1 LAKFKEVGV
10 ILNTLTI
17 IGLGA
22 GDFNQLQMGV
32 YKKLKAAKKLY
43 VRTVD
48 HPVLEELAAEGVGFE
63 SFDDVYEKHDTF
75 QPVYAEIADS
85 LIEATAIEDVMY
97 AVPGHPLVAEQ
108 TVQLLIAAANE
119 GKIELVI
126 EGGQSFL
133 DPIFGALK
141 IDPIEGFQL
150 LDGTSFSMHDINMR
164 QHILIAQVYD
174 TFSASE
180 VKLTL
185 MEKYDDEYPVTV
197 VTAAGSSQE
206 QVVTVP
212 LYELDQ
218 SVEVNNLTTVY
229 VPPVKSQEESLR
241 DWTTFRQIIATLRGP
256 NGCPWDQKQTHE
268 SLKKYLLEEAH
279 EYLAAVDAE
288 DDFAMIEELGDV
300 LLQVFLHAQIGED
313 QGYFTLEDVLASIS
327 KKMIRRHPHVFGD
340 VAVEDAD
347 DVVANWEDI
356 KAEEK
361 ETSDKPLLDEEYR
374 ASSALQTAYNYQKR
388 AAKVGFDWPDV
399 EGAWDKFTEE
409 WQEFRHEV
417 TKGSNASR
425 LDEFGD
431 VLFTLVNLARFYKL
445 SPEEAM
451 LHANE
456 KFARRFGY
464 VEQQVKASGKPFS
477 DFTLEQLDAFW
488 NEAKQL
494 EKE

>member
-1 LAKFKEVGV
+1 MK
-10 ILNTLTI
+10 
-17 IGLGA
+17 
-22 GDFNQLQMGV
+22 
-32 YKKLKAAKKLY
+32 
-43 VRTVD
+43 
-48 HPVLEELAAEGVGFE
+48 
-63 SFDDVYEKHDTF
+63 
-75 QPVYAEIADS
+75 
-85 LIEATAIEDVMY
+85 ATAVEDVMY
-97 AVPGHPLVAEQ
+97 AVPGQPLVGEQ

-206 QVVTVP
+206 QIVTVP

-268 SLKKYLLEEAH
+268 SLKKY
-279 EYLAAVDAE
+279 
-288 DDFAMIEELGDV
+288 
-300 LLQVFLHAQIGED
+300 
-313 QGYFTLEDVLASIS
+313 
-327 KKMIRRHPHVFGD
+327 
-340 VAVEDAD
+340 
-347 DVVANWEDI
+347 
-356 KAEEK
+356 
-361 ETSDKPLLDEEYR
+361 
-374 ASSALQTAYNYQKR
+374 
-388 AAKVGFDWPDV
+388 
-399 EGAWDKFTEE
+399 
-409 WQEFRHEV
+409 
-417 TKGSNASR
+417 
-425 LDEFGD
+425 
-431 VLFTLVNLARFYKL
+431 
-445 SPEEAM
+445 
-451 LHANE
+451 
-456 KFARRFGY
+456 
-464 VEQQVKASGKPFS
+464 
-477 DFTLEQLDAFW
+477 
-488 NEAKQL
+488 
-494 EKE
+494 

>member
-1 LAKFKEVGV
+1 MDL
-10 ILNTLTI
+10 LNTLSV

-32 YKKLKAAKKLY
+32 YKKLKAARKLY

-48 HPVLEELAAEGVGFE
+48 HPVLEELSAEGLQFE
-63 SFDDVYEKHDTF
+63 SFDSIYEKHSSF
-75 QPVYAEIADS
+75 QPVYEEIAET
-85 LIEATAIEDVMY
+85 LVAAAAIEDVMY

-108 TVQLLIAAANE
+108 TVQLLIAAADA
-119 GKIELVI
+119 GKVKLVI

-197 VTAAGSSQE
+197 VTAAGSAQE
-206 QVVTVP
+206 KLVTVP

-229 VPPVKSQEESLR
+229 VPPVKSQEEALR
-241 DWTTFRQIIATLRGP
+241 DWATFRQIIAVLRGP
-256 NGCPWDQKQTHE
+256 YGCPWDQKQTHE

-327 KKMIRRHPHVFGD
+327 EKMIRRHPHVFGD
-340 VAVEDAD
+340 VSVEDEEG
-347 DVVANWEDI
+347 VVANWEVI

-361 ETSDKPLLDEEYR
+361 GISEKPLLEEEYR

-399 EGAWDKFTEE
+399 DGAWDKFAEE
-409 WQEFRHEV
+409 WQEFRNEV
-417 TKGSNASR
+417 TKGTSASR

-445 SPEEAM
+445 NPEEAM

-464 VEQQVKASGKPFS
+464 VEAKVEESGKPFS
-477 DFTLEQLDAFW
+477 DYTLEQLDAFW

>member
-1 LAKFKEVGV
+1 MK
-10 ILNTLTI
+10 TLTI

-22 GDFNQLQMGV
+22 GDFDQLQMGV
-32 YKKLKAAKKLY
+32 YRKLKAAKKLY
-43 VRTVD
+43 VRTID
-48 HPVLEELAAEGVGFE
+48 HPVLEELAAEGVKFE
-63 SFDDVYEKHDTF
+63 SFDKVYEKHDAF
-75 QPVYAEIADS
+75 QPVYAEIANA
-85 LIEATAIEDVMY
+85 LIEAAAVEDIMY

-108 TVQLLIAAANE
+108 TVQLLIAAADE
-119 GKIELVI
+119 GKIKLVI

-150 LDGTSFSMHDINMR
+150 LDGTGFSMHDINMR

-197 VTAAGSSQE
+197 VTAAGSAQE
-206 QVVTVP
+206 QIVTVP

-229 VPPVKSQEESLR
+229 VPPVKSQEEALK

-279 EYLAAVDAE
+279 EYLAAIDAE

-313 QGYFTLEDVLASIS
+313 EGYFTLEDVLASIS
-327 KKMIRRHPHVFGD
+327 EKMIRRHPHVFGD

-347 DVVANWEDI
+347 DVVANWEAI

-361 ETSDKPLLDEEYR
+361 GTSDKPLLDEEYR
-374 ASSALQTAYNYQKR
+374 ASSALQTAFNYQKR

-399 EGAWDKFTEE
+399 DGAWDKFDEE
-409 WQEFRHEV
+409 WQEFRQEV

-464 VEQQVKASGKPFS
+464 VEEQVKISGKSFS

-488 NEAKQL
+488 NEAKRL

>member
-1 LAKFKEVGV
+1 M
-10 ILNTLTI
+10 NTLTV

-32 YKKLKAAKKLY
+32 YKKLKAARKLY

-48 HPVLEELAAEGVGFE
+48 HPVLEELSAEGLQFE
-63 SFDDVYEKHDTF
+63 SFDAVYEKHNSF
-75 QPVYAEIADS
+75 QPVYEEIAEK
-85 LIEATAIEDVMY
+85 LVAATANEDVMY

-108 TVQLLIAAANE
+108 TVQLLIAAADE
-119 GKIELVI
+119 GKVKLVI

-206 QVVTVP
+206 KLVTVP

-218 SVEVNNLTTVY
+218 SVEVDNLTTVY
-229 VPPVKSQEESLR
+229 VPPVKSQEDALR
-241 DWTTFRQIIATLRGP
+241 DWTTFRQIIAVLRGP

-327 KKMIRRHPHVFGD
+327 EKMIRRHPHVFGD
-340 VAVEDAD
+340 VSVEDAEG
-347 DVVANWEDI
+347 VVANWEVI

-361 ETSDKPLLDEEYR
+361 GISDKPLLKEEYR

-388 AAKVGFDWPDV
+388 AAMVGFDWPDV
-399 EGAWDKFTEE
+399 DGAWDKFAEE
-409 WQEFRHEV
+409 WQEFRNEV
-417 TKGSNASR
+417 TKGTSASR

-456 KFARRFGY
+456 KFASRFGY
-464 VEQQVKASGKPFS
+464 VEAKVKESGKPFS
-477 DFTLEQLDAFW
+477 DYTLEQLDVFW

>member
-1 LAKFKEVGV
+1 
-10 ILNTLTI
+10 
-17 IGLGA
+17 
-22 GDFNQLQMGV
+22 MGV
-32 YKKLKAAKKLY
+32 YRKLKAAKKLY
-43 VRTVD
+43 VRTID
-48 HPVLEELAAEGVGFE
+48 HPVLEELAAEGVKFE
-63 SFDDVYEKHDTF
+63 SFDKVYEKHDAF
-75 QPVYAEIADS
+75 QPVYAEIANA
-85 LIEATAIEDVMY
+85 LIEAAAVEDIMY

-108 TVQLLIAAANE
+108 TVQLLIAAADE
-119 GKIELVI
+119 GKIKLVI

-197 VTAAGSSQE
+197 VTAAGSAQE
-206 QVVTVP
+206 QIVTVP

-229 VPPVKSQEESLR
+229 VPPVKSQEEALK

-279 EYLAAVDAE
+279 EYLAAIDAE

-313 QGYFTLEDVLASIS
+313 EGYFTLEDVLASIS
-327 KKMIRRHPHVFGD
+327 EKMIRRHPHVFGD

-347 DVVANWEDI
+347 DVVANWEAI

-361 ETSDKPLLDEEYR
+361 GTSDKPLLDEEYR

-399 EGAWDKFTEE
+399 DGAWDKFAEE
-409 WQEFRHEV
+409 WQEFRQEV

-464 VEQQVKASGKPFS
+464 VEEQVKISGKSFS

-488 NEAKQL
+488 NEAKRL

>member
-1 LAKFKEVGV
+1 M
-10 ILNTLTI
+10 NTLTV

-22 GDFNQLQMGV
+22 GDFDQLQMGV

-48 HPVLEELAAEGVGFE
+48 HPVLDELAAEGLQFE
-63 SFDDVYEKHDTF
+63 SFDGVYEKHGTF
-75 QPVYAEIADS
+75 QPVYEEISDL
-85 LIEATAIEDVMY
+85 LIEATAAGNVMY

-108 TVQLLIAAANE
+108 TVQLLIAAAE
-119 GKIELVI
+119 AGKVNLVI

-150 LDGTSFSMHDINMR
+150 LDGTSFNMHDINMR

-206 QVVTVP
+206 KLITVP

-218 SVEVNNLTTVY
+218 SVEVDNLTTIY
-229 VPPVKSQEESLR
+229 VPPVKSQEGALR
-241 DWTTFRQIIATLRGP
+241 DWATFRQIIATLRGP

-300 LLQVFLHAQIGED
+300 LLQVFLNAQIGED
-313 QGYFTLEDVLASIS
+313 LGYFTLEDVLASIS
-327 KKMIRRHPHVFGD
+327 EKMIRRHPHVFSD
-340 VAVEDAD
+340 VSVEDAD
-347 DVVANWEDI
+347 DVIANWEAI

-361 ETSDKPLLDEEYR
+361 GTSDKPLLDEEYR
-374 ASSALQTAYNYQKR
+374 ASSSLQTAYNYQKR

-399 EGAWDKFTEE
+399 AGAWDKFAEE
-409 WQEFRHEV
+409 WQEFRDEV
-417 TKGSNASR
+417 TTGSAETR

-464 VEQQVKASGKPFS
+464 VEEKVIESGKPFS
-477 DFTLEQLDAFW
+477 AYTLEQLDAFW
-488 NEAKQL
+488 DEAKRL
-494 EKE
+494 ERE

>member
-1 LAKFKEVGV
+1 M
-10 ILNTLTI
+10 NTLTV

-22 GDFNQLQMGV
+22 GDFEQLQMGV
-32 YKKLKAAKKLY
+32 YKKLKSAKQLF

-48 HPVLEELAAEGVGFE
+48 HPVLDALSAEGLHFD
-63 SFDDVYEKHDTF
+63 SFDAVYEKHGTF
-75 QPVYAEIADS
+75 QPVYEEIAEK
-85 LIEATAIEDVMY
+85 LIKAATIGDVMY

-108 TVQLLIAAANE
+108 TVQLLIAAADEHKVN
-119 GKIELVI
+119 LVI

-150 LDGTSFSMHDINMR
+150 LDGTSFSMNDINMR

-206 QVVTVP
+206 KLVTVP

-229 VPPVKSQEESLR
+229 VPPVKSQEDALR
-241 DWTTFRQIIATLRGP
+241 DWTTFRDIISTLRGP

-279 EYLAAVDAE
+279 EYLAAVDAA

-313 QGYFTLEDVLASIS
+313 QGYFSLEDVLASIS
-327 KKMIRRHPHVFGD
+327 EKMIRRHPHVFGD
-340 VAVEDAD
+340 VTVEDAD
-347 DVVANWEDI
+347 GVVANWEAI

-361 ETSDKPLLDEEYR
+361 GISEKPLLDEEYR
-374 ASSALQTAYNYQKR
+374 ASSALQTASNYQKR

-399 EGAWDKFTEE
+399 NGAWDKFAEE
-409 WQEFRHEV
+409 WQEFRNEV
-417 TKGSNASR
+417 TNGSNATR

-464 VEQQVKASGKPFS
+464 VEEKVKASGKLFTEY
-477 DFTLEQLDAFW
+477 TLEQLDAFW
-488 NEAKQL
+488 DEAKQL

>member
-1 LAKFKEVGV
+1 LK
-10 ILNTLTI
+10 NLTI

-32 YKKLKAAKKLY
+32 YRKLKAAKKLY
-43 VRTVD
+43 VRTID
-48 HPVLEELAAEGVGFE
+48 HPVLEELAAEGVKFE
-63 SFDDVYEKHDTF
+63 SFDKVYEKHDAF
-75 QPVYAEIADS
+75 QPVYAEIANA
-85 LIEATAIEDVMY
+85 LIEAAAVEDIMY

-108 TVQLLIAAANE
+108 TVQLLIAAADE
-119 GKIELVI
+119 GKIKLVI

-197 VTAAGSSQE
+197 VTAAGSAQE
-206 QVVTVP
+206 QIVTVP

-229 VPPVKSQEESLR
+229 VPPVKSQEEALK

-279 EYLAAVDAE
+279 EYLAAIDAE

-313 QGYFTLEDVLASIS
+313 EGYFTLEDVLASIS
-327 KKMIRRHPHVFGD
+327 EKMIRRHPHVFGD

-347 DVVANWEDI
+347 DVVANWEAI

-361 ETSDKPLLDEEYR
+361 GTSDKPLLDEEYR
-374 ASSALQTAYNYQKR
+374 ASSALQTAFNYQKR

-399 EGAWDKFTEE
+399 DGAWDKFDEE
-409 WQEFRHEV
+409 WQEFRQEV

-464 VEQQVKASGKPFS
+464 VEEQVKISGKSFS

-488 NEAKQL
+488 NEAKRL

>member
-1 LAKFKEVGV
+1 MK
-10 ILNTLTI
+10 TLTV

-22 GDFNQLQMGV
+22 GDLDQLQVGV
-32 YKKLKAAKKLY
+32 YKQLKAAQNVY

-48 HPVLEELAAEGVGFE
+48 HPVLTELVAEGLQFT
-63 SFDDVYEKHDTF
+63 SFDAIYEKHDTF
-75 QPVYAEIADS
+75 QPVYEEIAEN
-85 LIEATAIEDVMY
+85 LVAMAATEDVMY

-108 TVQLLIAAANE
+108 TVQLLIAAAE
-119 GKIELVI
+119 AGKVQLVI

-174 TFSASE
+174 MFSASE

-197 VTAAGSSQE
+197 VTAAGSAQE
-206 QVVTVP
+206 KLVTVP

-218 SVEVNNLTTVY
+218 SVEVNNLTTIY
-229 VPPVKSQEESLR
+229 VPPVQEQEEALR

-256 NGCPWDQKQTHE
+256 NGCPWDRKQTHE

-313 QGYFTLEDVLASIS
+313 QGYFALEDVLASIS
-327 KKMIRRHPHVFGD
+327 EKMIRRHPHVFGD
-340 VAVEDAD
+340 VEVDDAD
-347 DVVANWEDI
+347 GVVANWEAI

-361 ETSDKPLLDEEYR
+361 GTNDKPLLTEEYR
-374 ASSALQTAYNYQKR
+374 PFSSLQTAYNYQKR
-388 AAKVGFDWPDV
+388 AATVGFDWPDV
-399 EGAWDKFTEE
+399 DGAWDKFAEE

-417 TKGSNASR
+417 TNGTSTSR
-425 LDEFGD
+425 LDELGD
-431 VLFTLVNLARFYKL
+431 VLFTIVNLARFYKL

-464 VEQQVKASGKPFS
+464 VEMKVKESGQPFS
-477 DFTLEQLDAFW
+477 AYTLEQLDAFW
-488 NEAKQL
+488 NEAKHL
-494 EKE
+494 EKG

>member
-1 LAKFKEVGV
+1 M
-10 ILNTLTI
+10 NTLTV

-32 YKKLKAAKKLY
+32 YKKLKAARKLY

-48 HPVLEELAAEGVGFE
+48 HPVLEELSAEGLQFE
-63 SFDDVYEKHDTF
+63 SFDAVYEKHNSF
-75 QPVYAEIADS
+75 QPVYEEIAEK
-85 LIEATAIEDVMY
+85 LVATAEIEDVMY

-108 TVQLLIAAANE
+108 TVQLLIAAADE
-119 GKIELVI
+119 GKVKLVI

-206 QVVTVP
+206 KLVTVP

-218 SVEVNNLTTVY
+218 SVEVDNLTTVY
-229 VPPVKSQEESLR
+229 VPPVKSQEEALR
-241 DWTTFRQIIATLRGP
+241 DWTTFRQIIAVLRGP

-327 KKMIRRHPHVFGD
+327 EKMIRRHPHVFGD
-340 VAVEDAD
+340 VSVEDAEG
-347 DVVANWEDI
+347 VVANWEVI

-361 ETSDKPLLDEEYR
+361 GISNKPLLKEEYR

-388 AAKVGFDWPDV
+388 AAKEGFDWPDV
-399 EGAWDKFTEE
+399 NGAWDKFAEE
-409 WQEFRHEV
+409 WQEFRNEV
-417 TKGSNASR
+417 TKGTSASR

-464 VEQQVKASGKPFS
+464 VEAKVKESGKPFS
-477 DFTLEQLDAFW
+477 DYTLEQLDAFW
-488 NEAKQL
+488 DEAKQL

>member
-1 LAKFKEVGV
+1 MEIV
-10 ILNTLTI
+10 NTLTI

-22 GDFNQLQMGV
+22 GDFDQLQMGV

-48 HPVLEELAAEGVGFE
+48 HPVLEELAADGLRFE
-63 SFDDVYEKHDTF
+63 SFDAVYEKHSTF
-75 QPVYAEIADS
+75 QPVYEEIAEL
-85 LIEATAIEDVMY
+85 LIEATIAGDVMY

-108 TVQLLIAAANE
+108 TVQLLIAAAE
-119 GKIELVI
+119 AGKVNLVI

-150 LDGTSFSMHDINMR
+150 LDGTSFNMHDINMR

-206 QVVTVP
+206 KLITVP

-218 SVEVNNLTTVY
+218 SVEVDNLTTIY
-229 VPPVKSQEESLR
+229 VPPVKSQEDALR
-241 DWTTFRQIIATLRGP
+241 DWATFRQIIATLRGP

-300 LLQVFLHAQIGED
+300 LLQVFLNAQIGED
-313 QGYFTLEDVLASIS
+313 LGYFTLEDVLASIS
-327 KKMIRRHPHVFGD
+327 EKMIRRHPHVFSD
-340 VAVEDAD
+340 VSVEDAD
-347 DVVANWEDI
+347 DVVANWDLI

-361 ETSDKPLLDEEYR
+361 GTSDKPLLEEEYR
-374 ASSALQTAYNYQKR
+374 ASSSLQTAYNYQKR

-399 EGAWDKFTEE
+399 AGAWDKFAEE
-409 WQEFRHEV
+409 WQEFRDEV
-417 TKGSNASR
+417 TKGSADTR

-464 VEQQVKASGKPFS
+464 VEEKVKESGKPFS
-477 DFTLEQLDAFW
+477 AYTLEQLDAFW

-494 EKE
+494 ERE